1 MSREKLLK
9 MYKNKESDHTFLPI
23 ILKKDPSAKIQEYEI
38 KKSGHPENLILDL
51 FASQKKELFKIQN
64 PGSRFSDEELSRLYQ
79 EWVSDKNPDEEGTW
93 IFYPWSNRLLHILD
107 KDEFITLRTSRNH
120 HKITPGEQSELYHK
134 RIGII
139 GLSVGHAVAVSIATE
154 RICGTLKLADF
165 DTIELSNLN
174 RLKTGLHNIGL
185 NKCIVTAREIA
196 EIDPFIE
203 IECFTDGITEQNMH
217 HFLTGGGK
225 LDILIDECDDV
236 EVKVA
241 CRNMARQN
249 RIPVVMETSDRG
261 MLDVER
267 FDLEHNR
274 PIFHGL
280 LQGIPDEKL
289 KNISPQDRVP
299 LVMKIVD
306 ATKGSVR
313 GRASLLEVGQS
324 ISTWPQL
331 ASAVTLGGGVV
342 TDVTRRM
349 LLHQFTDSG
358 RYYVDLEQIISNQN
372 TNVDTPAH
380 PAAPLPFSLENA
392 IRIADSLRYETIALI
407 PSETELMEI
416 VEAAGQA
423 PSAGNEQPW
432 KWLFR
437 NGRLHLFQDQ
447 SRSFSFAN
455 VDNAAANLALGAAYA
470 NLVLK
475 SYELGYGVQ
484 SKIFPLGEQSDL
496 KAIIYFRSKDHN
508 GTEHVLFPELTKFID
523 QRSTNRNTGV
533 QSELTEED
541 RYTFNAMME
550 IQPSLSLHLLAD
562 RQDIKK
568 IGAVAAECDLI
579 TLLNEH
585 GHHDHFE
592 RNTRWTADEYSSTN
606 DGIPFQAY
614 TNASSLMAAM
624 TVLRDKKVASALKKI
639 GGGNT
644 FLHATKASISSSA
657 GIGLLT
663 VKEPS
668 PFSFFQ
674 GGIQM
679 QIIWLK
685 ATEMG
690 YALQP
695 LYKPV
700 SLFQRLESGSGI
712 EPDEEVKLKKLR
724 DKFRSIVNL
733 QRNEIEVFL
742 FKLAA
747 SEKQLI
753 NTKRLPTSK
762 ILFRVNDSV
771 E

>member
-1 MSREKLLK
+1 

-541 RYTFNAMME
+541 RYTFNAMMG

-663 VKEPS
+663 VREPS

-733 QRNEIEVFL
+733 RRNEIEVFL

-753 NTKRLPTSK
+753 NTKRLPISK

>member
-1 MSREKLLK
+1 

-120 HKITPGEQSELYHK
+120 HKITPGEQSELYLK

>member
-1 MSREKLLK
+1 

-107 KDEFITLRTSRNH
+107 KKEFITLRTSRNH

-342 TDVTRRM
+342 TDVTRRI